1 MINAYLQ
8 SKAELDDHVIHLLF
22 AANRWE
28 LATTITQ
35 TLESGT
41 NVLCD
46 RYAFSGVAF
55 SASKA
60 ALKVSTPY
68 TTTTTITS
76 SSSSGTTAPVAHP
89 YTNPD
94 LSYTWCRNPERGLP
108 SPDLTLFLD
117 ISPSAAAQRGGYGE
131 ERYEKAEMQLRVREV
146 FSRIGNE
153 MNEETLTQ
161 GEGGEGGQ
169 GGGSGGGGENGNGN
183 GDGKKAKWVIVD
195 AGRDLESVT
204 ADIWSRVEPL
214 SRGIEAPIGRLW
226 FSAEE

>member
-1 MINAYLQ
+1 
-8 SKAELDDHVIHLLF
+8 
-22 AANRWE
+22 
-28 LATTITQ
+28 
-35 TLESGT
+35 
-41 NVLCD
+41 
-46 RYAFSGVAF
+46 
-55 SASKA
+55 
-60 ALKVSTPY
+60 
-68 TTTTTITS
+68 
-76 SSSSGTTAPVAHP
+76 
-89 YTNPD
+89 
-94 LSYTWCRNPERGLP
+94 
-108 SPDLTLFLD
+108 
-117 ISPSAAAQRGGYGE
+117 
-131 ERYEKAEMQLRVREV
+131 MQLRVREV